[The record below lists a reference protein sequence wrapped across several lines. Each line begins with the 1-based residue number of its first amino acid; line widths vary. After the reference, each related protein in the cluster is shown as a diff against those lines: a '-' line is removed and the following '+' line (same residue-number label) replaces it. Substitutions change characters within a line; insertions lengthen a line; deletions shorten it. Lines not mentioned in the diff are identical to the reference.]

1 METVEII
8 TIILLLLGEFACLYL
23 VNHTK
28 KLAENTADILQNRAK
43 EYEAEKGKNLATK
56 EDIEEITKK
65 MEEVRTEVSLSKQKK
80 YERLNEQERILVD
93 ILNEAT
99 KISQSQ
105 NKLVLYL
112 YDTSSR
118 VRYDDLV
125 EFVNDTLTHFYH
137 LCNHAVVS
145 IPIEGLDK
153 VVENLSFAVTY
164 LSLNVNVLA
173 SNAANLVEQ
182 FNNQWNYAL
191 NQTTTEQNKVEW
203 MQNSL
208 KTKQQIEGMRDKP
221 VEGKEQLSKAIDE
234 YCLWLKQLYGKE
246 FFVFK
251 S

>member
-1 METVEII
+1 MRFLEII
-8 TIILLLLGEFACLYL
+8 TIVLLLLVEVACLYL
-23 VNHTK
+23 INHTK
-28 KLAENTADILQNRAK
+28 KLAENSADILQNRAK
-43 EYEAEKGKNLATK
+43 DYEAEKGKNLATK

-65 MEEVRTEVSLSKQKK
+65 MEEVRTEVSLSKQKE

-93 ILNEAT
+93 ILNEAN
-99 KISQSQ
+99 KISQAQ

-125 EFVNDTLTHFYH
+125 EFVNDSLTHFYH
-137 LCNHAVVS
+137 LCNLAVVS

-173 SNAANLVEQ
+173 SNAANLVEK

-208 KTKQQIEGMRDKP
+208 KTKQQIEGMREKP

-234 YCLWLKQLYGKE
+234 YCLWLKQLYGNE

-251 S
+251 F